1 MLFALYLGGGYTLTI
16 GGTGFSP
23 ATTVTV
29 DGNICTNPQVANFS
43 LITCTVPAT
52 AALNNNQVIVSVIDG
67 SNMANA
73 LSQFT
78 YNVTNTPN
86 IVSSSPSIFTVAGG
100 RLNISGTLFGT
111 GSISVSIGSTQ
122 AAVVLSSPTN
132 IIAIL
137 PILAPGIYPVMVL
150 TANGYARPQIQIEY
164 RLYVQQVSPQ
174 VGSLYGGTDV
184 YVQGQGFDNT
194 TSVNFV
200 GNNVSVP
207 CTVISFQATQIHC
220 QTTAA
225 APQVTITSNGVDP
238 VNGAGFAWSQ
248 QYATVQVGAV
258 VQWQWGSSA
267 LLSSITYKVQQVDSG
282 SSTTPTTNGF
292 DSGNA
297 TASGKKRSERD
308 EDHH

>member
-1 MLFALYLGGGYTLTI
+1 M
-16 GGTGFSP
+16 
-23 ATTVTV
+23 
-29 DGNICTNPQVANFS
+29 
-43 LITCTVPAT
+43 PAT
-52 AALNNNQVIVSVIDG
+52 AALNNTQVTVSVIDG

-73 LSQFT
+73 SSQFT

-86 IVSSSPSIFTVAGG
+86 IVSIDPSVFTVAGG
-100 RLNISGTLFGT
+100 QLNISGTLFGT

-122 AAVVLSSPTN
+122 ATVVLSSPTN

-137 PILAPGIYPVMVL
+137 PILAPGIYPVMIL
-150 TANGYARPQIQIEY
+150 TANGYARPPIQIEY
-164 RLYVQQVSPQ
+164 SLYVQQVSPQ

-207 CTVISFQATQIHC
+207 CTVIAFQATQIHC

-225 APQVTITSNGVDP
+225 TPQVTITSNGVDP
-238 VNGAGFAWSQ
+238 VNGAGFAWSPQ
-248 QYATVQVGAV
+248 FATVQVGAV

-282 SSTTPTTNGF
+282 YSTTPTTNGF

-297 TASGKKRSERD
+297 TASGKKKSERD